1 MPENHTPRICFF
13 SWLPQPRLRGGPRLR
28 WRDVVRNDLKTKD
41 VSEEKWYDEASV
53 SRPRWKSKAHVYKEG
68 LLVTAKKPKTALL
81 TR

>member
-1 MPENHTPRICFF
+1 M
-13 SWLPQPRLRGGPRLR
+13 
-28 WRDVVRNDLKTKD
+28 VRNDLKTKD